1 MVGRVKRREFLVQ
14 AGKVL
19 LTLAAAAPTNTSA
32 ALAKEDVN
40 ERRPAN
46 GMHHE
51 QSKSAGNPN
60 LITLF
65 LCGDVMTGRG
75 IDQVLP
81 YPNAP
86 RLFEP
91 YVKSALDYV
100 VLAEQAH
107 GRFPKPVE
115 FAYIWGDALSEFE
128 RVAPD
133 VRVINLETAV
143 TRSSDHWRGK
153 DIHYRMHPDNLPC
166 LTAAGIDC
174 CVLANNHVLDWG
186 YAGLDETLATLKRVN
201 IKTAGAGHNP
211 EEAEAPAV
219 IEVGGR
225 GRVLVFAFGT
235 ETSGILDGWA
245 ATRNAPGVSLLSDLS
260 ETTVGALAEHV
271 RGVKRQHDI
280 VVASV
285 HWGPNW
291 GYAVPEEQRVFAHRL
306 IDEAE
311 VDVVHGHSSHHPKG
325 IEVYRDRLILY
336 GCGDLLND
344 YEGIGGYEEFRSELS
359 LMYFPGLDPVTGKL
373 VRFEMTPTRIER
385 FRVNRAAMEEAVWL
399 SGLLNREGRRFGT
412 RVRLCEDG
420 RLRWEQ

>member
-1 MVGRVKRREFLVQ
+1 MPLLFFGQTLGWTREFHLRIRMVGRVKRREFLVQ

-115 FAYIWGDALSEFE
+115 FAYIWGDVLSEFE

-201 IKTAGAGHNP
+201 IKTAN
-211 EEAEAPAV
+211 
-219 IEVGGR
+219 
-225 GRVLVFAFGT
+225 
-235 ETSGILDGWA
+235 
-245 ATRNAPGVSLLSDLS
+245 VSS
-260 ETTVGALAEHV
+260 
-271 RGVKRQHDI
+271 RQ
-280 VVASV
+280 A
-285 HWGPNW
+285 
-291 GYAVPEEQRVFAHRL
+291 
-306 IDEAE
+306 
-311 VDVVHGHSSHHPKG
+311 
-325 IEVYRDRLILY
+325 
-336 GCGDLLND
+336 
-344 YEGIGGYEEFRSELS
+344 
-359 LMYFPGLDPVTGKL
+359 
-373 VRFEMTPTRIER
+373 
-385 FRVNRAAMEEAVWL
+385 
-399 SGLLNREGRRFGT
+399 
-412 RVRLCEDG
+412 
-420 RLRWEQ
+420 